1 MRRKSSEPI
10 TVHWSRGFSATSAGT
25 CSLAAAS
32 ANSPNVACL
41 PDAWETTPFSTLI
54 SPAGTF
60 HCLAAAFTSMVR
72 ASAPALR

>member
-10 TVHWSRGFSATSAGT
+10 TFHWSRGFNATSAGT

-32 ANSPNVACL
+32 ASSPNVACL
-41 PDAWETTPFSTLI
+41 PEACDSTPFSTLI

-60 HCLAAAFTSMVR
+60 HCLAAALTSMVR